1 MATTT
6 KPTTESKPA
15 KVKRDPVKL
24 AERIKKQLNQAALG
38 GKITVDEIQD
48 LQAHLGKVAGLL
60 A

>member
-1 MATTT
+1 MATT
-6 KPTTESKPA
+6 KPSNDSKPA
-15 KVKRDPVKL
+15 KVTRDPVKL
-24 AERIKKQLNQAALG
+24 CDRIKKQLNQAALS